1 VSVYTGWTIVLSQS
15 PKKYLPLDQAR
26 WKEKAVRG
34 FYFGGVDI
42 RRWFV
47 ISMLLFFNVT
57 IIGCLLLLA
66 LGRIAP

>member
-1 VSVYTGWTIVLSQS
+1 M
-15 PKKYLPLDQAR
+15 
-26 WKEKAVRG
+26 RG